1 MGNRLFETED
11 LRRLKSAS
19 EIDDSTLKRIRKEY
33 FKKTFEIPFIGV
45 LIAVAVTALWVTEL
59 IPTLFGPSD
68 FYDVAIL
75 ILVPLC
81 DGCSAF
87 LACSCIL

>member
-45 LIAVAVTALWVTEL
+45 
-59 IPTLFGPSD
+59 
-68 FYDVAIL
+68 
-75 ILVPLC
+75 
-81 DGCSAF
+81 
-87 LACSCIL
+87 